1 MDLNRSVH
9 HHFALSTAVRPQL
22 VTPTRD
28 NDGIPMS
35 DYLTCLVQGM
45 GIRYRPER
53 SMATIL
59 DQTLGR
65 LTFAQDGGG
74 SLYGAGIYWKHLLPS
89 VDTPVVAVLGNTTRA
104 FGLLNRIATDVKSTI
119 RSSKF
124 HGYVTRDVMNGVL
137 PELDDCEE
145 ALEGCWDKRDLYHPP
160 EGNGFEEDDNLEF

>member
-1 MDLNRSVH
+1 
-9 HHFALSTAVRPQL
+9 
-22 VTPTRD
+22 
-28 NDGIPMS
+28 
-35 DYLTCLVQGM
+35 M